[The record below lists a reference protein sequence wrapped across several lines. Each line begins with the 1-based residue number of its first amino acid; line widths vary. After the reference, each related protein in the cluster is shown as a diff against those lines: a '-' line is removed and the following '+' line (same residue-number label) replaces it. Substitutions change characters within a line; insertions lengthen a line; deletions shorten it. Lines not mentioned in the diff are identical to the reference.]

1 MRDKLK
7 MGTVLKKIRVSKGIT
22 QKQITQYTGI
32 SQSNYSK
39 YEMGKIEISNFYL
52 ISILEYLDISLQEF
66 IYLCNDYN
74 LSEKE
79 AILKNFF
86 NIPFHKV
93 EDLMKIKNICTQFLT
108 HTYSNLI
115 EDVSILCD
123 ALIVIYRNNDYKMAR
138 EIARPIWDRLSNNNE
153 LYVYDLY
160 FINAILYIFPNDEIL
175 HIKDFTLRAYDKYQN
190 FPNMVSIFINIHLN
204 IALVLIENCLYKD
217 ALHILEQIELLC
229 KNKKL
234 YFQLAILLIRKGI
247 CLSNLENHNNY
258 GDILIEEGK
267 RYLMVF
273 SENESYDILMKE
285 IELYTKIPSNI

>member
-22 QKQITQYTGI
+22 QKQITQHTGI

-39 YEMGKIEISNFYL
+39 YEMGKIDISNTYL
-52 ISILEYLDISLQEF
+52 ISIIDYLDISLQEF
-66 IYLCNDYN
+66 IYLCNEYN

-79 AILKNFF
+79 NILKNFF
-86 NIPFHKV
+86 NVPFHKV
-93 EDLMKIKNICTQFLT
+93 EDLMKIKNICTQFLA

-115 EDVSILCD
+115 KDISILCD
-123 ALIVIYRNNDYKMAR
+123 ALIVIYKNNDYEMAR
-138 EIARPIWDRLSNNNE
+138 EIARPIWNRLSNNNE

-175 HIKDFTLRAYDKYQN
+175 HIKDFTIRAYNKYQN
-190 FPNMVSIFINIHLN
+190 FPNMISIFINVHLN
-204 IALVLIENCLYKD
+204 MSLILIENRLFKD
-217 ALHILEQIELLC
+217 ALHTLEQIELLC
-229 KNKKL
+229 KSKKL

-247 CLSNLENHNNY
+247 CFSNLENHINN
-258 GDILIEEGK
+258 GNILIEEGK

-273 SENESYDILMKE
+273 SENASYDILTKE
-285 IELYTKIPSNI
+285 IELYRYCSEPK